1 MARRSGRKQARRS
14 GGGGTPGWVFA
25 IGGLVV
31 GLAVAGGW
39 YLHRGGKVDDLMPRP
54 NPDARA
60 PAPPE
65 EPVAQDA
72 PAPRKPKYEFY
83 DVLRENEAVFPDAEL
98 NAQAAAEAEAA
109 RAGADAP
116 ASPATDATALEPDAA
131 APAAEASGPRY
142 LIQAGA
148 FRSLADADAVKARIA
163 LTGEI
168 ARVESA
174 QVDGGTI
181 YRVRLGP
188 YPNAG
193 ALATAKQ
200 ALASHGIDAVAIRA
214 Q

>member
-1 MARRSGRKQARRS
+1 MARRTGRKQARRC
-14 GGGGTPGWVFA
+14 GGGTPGWVFA

>member
-1 MARRSGRKQARRS
+1 MAKRSSKNQARRN
-14 GGGGTPGWVFA
+14 GGGGIPGWVWLA
-25 IGGLVV
+25 V
-31 GLAVAGGW
+31 GLLAGLAIAAAVVT
-39 YLHRGGKVDDLMPRP
+39 GGKWKGVDALLPRP
-54 NPDARA
+54 NPEARP
-60 PAPPE
+60 PAKPE

-72 PAPRKPKYEFY
+72 PEPAPRKPKYEFY
-83 DVLRENEAVFPDAEL
+83 DVLRGEEVIPDAEL
-98 NAQAAAEAEAA
+98 DAQAQVEAEQAQQAAEADPAVAPPPAEP
-109 RAGADAP
+109 AD
-116 ASPATDATALEPDAA
+116 
-131 APAAEASGPRY
+131 GVRY

-193 ALATAKQ
+193 SLAAAKK

>member
-1 MARRSGRKQARRS
+1 MAKRSSKNQARRN
-14 GGGGTPGWVFA
+14 GGGGIPGWVW
-25 IGGLVV
+25 LVV
-31 GLAVAGGW
+31 GLLAGLAIAVAVVT
-39 YLHRGGKVDDLMPRP
+39 GGKWKGVDALLPRP
-54 NPDARA
+54 NPEARP
-60 PAPPE
+60 PAQPE

-83 DVLRENEAVFPDAEL
+83 DVLRDKEVVIPDAEL
-98 NAQAAAEAEAA
+98 NAQAQVEAEQAQQAA
-109 RAGADAP
+109 QADP
-116 ASPATDATALEPDAA
+116 ADVPPPAEPAD
-131 APAAEASGPRY
+131 GVRF

-174 QVDGGTI
+174 QVEGGTI

-188 YPNAG
+188 YPNAST
-193 ALATAKQ
+193 LAAAKQ

>member
-1 MARRSGRKQARRS
+1 MAKRSSKNQARRN
-14 GGGGTPGWVFA
+14 GGGGIPGWVW
-25 IGGLVV
+25 LLV
-31 GLAVAGGW
+31 GLLAGLAIAAAVFLRGDLGGPDG
-39 YLHRGGKVDDLMPRP
+39 LLPRP
-54 NPDARA
+54 NPEARA

-65 EPVAQDA
+65 QPVAQDA
-72 PAPRKPKYEFY
+72 AAPRKPKYEFY
-83 DVLRENEAVFPDAEL
+83 DVLRDKEVVIPDAEL
-98 NAQAAAEAEAA
+98 NAQAQVEAA
-109 RAGADAP
+109 RPDEVAATPAD
-116 ASPATDATALEPDAA
+116 
-131 APAAEASGPRY
+131 GVRY

-163 LTGEI
+163 LTGEV

-193 ALATAKQ
+193 TLAAAKQ
-200 ALASHGIDAVAIRA
+200 ALASHGIEAVAIRA